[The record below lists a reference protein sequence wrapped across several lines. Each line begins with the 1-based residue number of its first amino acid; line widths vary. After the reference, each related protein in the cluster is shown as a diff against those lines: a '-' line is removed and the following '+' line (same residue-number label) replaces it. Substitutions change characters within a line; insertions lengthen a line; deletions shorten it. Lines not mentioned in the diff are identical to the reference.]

1 MEPIDEHMEPRNAQT
16 VLVSQGLAQRPRAI
30 QGDGSLLDGWRAYRA
45 RLDEW
50 ERAWPDAAEH
60 QREHWR
66 EQRMLRY
73 TAQIRDL
80 EIRIQWLKVLR
91 NRPDDRIRR
100 LQERILYLRARLEE

>member
-16 VLVSQGLAQRPRAI
+16 VLVSQGLAQRPRVVL
-30 QGDGSLLDGWRAYRA
+30 GDGRLRDAWPAYRV

-60 QREHWR
+60 QR

-100 LQERILYLRARLEE
+100 LQERILYLRARLQE